1 MSQNQLIWHIENE
14 RILIMERLFDAP
26 REKVFKM
33 FTDTEYLKEFWGPH
47 GFELPHS
54 KMDFREDGEW
64 HYGMQSVDTSQETF
78 GMVFWGKANYTE
90 IVEPERIAYMDYF
103 SDQTGRVDPDM
114 PASKVTMDFMDLGNQ
129 TKLISKT
136 ELEDADALKSLLDT
150 GMIGGIT
157 ETWER
162 LDKLLEKQST

>member
-1 MSQNQLIWHIENE
+1 
-14 RILIMERLFDAP
+14 
-26 REKVFKM
+26 
-33 FTDTEYLKEFWGPH
+33 
-47 GFELPHS
+47 
-54 KMDFREDGEW
+54 
-64 HYGMQSVDTSQETF
+64 
-78 GMVFWGKANYTE
+78 
-90 IVEPERIAYMDYF
+90 
-103 SDQTGRVDPDM
+103 M
-114 PASKVTMDFMDLGNQ
+114 PASKITMDFMDLGNQ